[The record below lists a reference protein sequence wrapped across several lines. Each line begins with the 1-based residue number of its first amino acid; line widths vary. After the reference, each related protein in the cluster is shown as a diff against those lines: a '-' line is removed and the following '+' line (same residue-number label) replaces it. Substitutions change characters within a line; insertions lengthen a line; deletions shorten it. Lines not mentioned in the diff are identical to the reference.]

1 VGTRTEGPSDR
12 LPRYDRAYKRLFTQP
27 ELVEELLRGF
37 LREDWAAGLD
47 FSTLEPVSG
56 SFVGRGLE
64 ERHGDLIWR
73 LRWRDGEEERWF
85 YLYVLLEF
93 QSSPDHFMAVRFLS
107 YIGLLL
113 QRIIQMEKLKRGDL
127 LPAILPVVAY
137 RGKRPWGAPL
147 DLSELFVPVPP
158 GLRRFLPRLTYV
170 LLDENRLDLDQPHLE
185 RNRVAALFRLETQ
198 GTPGNAP
205 FLMEEVASLISPK
218 EEPELWAVVEV
229 WIRAVLRR
237 ICPDGIMTPERVT
250 PEDFLM
256 IYDNFR
262 KWFADARKEGRAE
275 GRQEG
280 RKEGF
285 QEGRKEEQVETLQR
299 IILRLLSKR
308 FGPLPPPVSQ
318 KVERI
323 SSARKLQTLLDRALE
338 VDSLQELGIR

>member
-1 VGTRTEGPSDR
+1 VATRTEGPSDR
-12 LPRYDRAYKRLFTQP
+12 IPRYDRAYKRLFTQP

-47 FSTLEPVSG
+47 FSTLEPVGG

-73 LRWRDGEEERWF
+73 LRWRDGGEERWF
-85 YLYVLLEF
+85 YLYVFLEF

-113 QRIIQMEKLKRGDL
+113 QRIIQIEKLKPGDL
-127 LPAILPVVAY
+127 LPVLLPVVAY
-137 RGKRPWGAPL
+137 RGKQPWGAPL

-158 GLRRFLPRLTYV
+158 GLRRFLPRLSYV

-185 RNRVAALFRLETQ
+185 GNRVAALFRLETQ

-205 FLMEEVASLISPK
+205 ILLEEVASLISPEK
-218 EEPELWAVVEV
+218 EPELWAVVEV

-237 ICPDGIMTPERVT
+237 ICPDGIMMPERVT
-250 PEDFLM
+250 PEDFPM
-256 IYDNFR
+256 IYDSFR
-262 KWFADARKEGRAE
+262 KWFADARREGLAE

-280 RKEGF
+280 F
-285 QEGRKEEQVETLQR
+285 LEGRKEGQVETLQR
-299 IILRLLSKR
+299 VVLRLLSKR

-323 SSARKLQTLLDRALE
+323 SSAKKLQTLLDRALE
-338 VDSLQELGIR
+338 VDSLQELRIR